1 MDCDKNCCGCEKTTA
16 RSAEEKKK
24 LINRLSRI
32 EGQIR
37 GLRGMVERDAYC
49 ADILTQSAAAA
60 AALNAFNREVLARHI
75 GGCVV
80 RDIRAGNEETVEEL
94 VDLVQK
100 LMK

>member
-1 MDCDKNCCGCEKTTA
+1 MDCDKKCCECEKITE
-16 RSAEEKKK
+16 RSEDERRK
-24 LINRLSRI
+24 LVNRLSRI

-37 GLRGMVERDAYC
+37 GIRGMIERDAYC

-60 AALNAFNREVLARHI
+60 AALNAFNKEVLARHI
-75 GGCVV
+75 SACVA
-80 RDIRAGNEETVEEL
+80 RDIQSGDGETVREL

>member
-1 MDCDKNCCGCEKTTA
+1 MDGNGCCREKQTERT
-16 RSAEEKKK
+16 EEERKK

-60 AALNAFNREVLARHI
+60 AALNAFNREVLSRHI
-75 GGCVV
+75 SGCVV
-80 RDIRAGNEETVEEL
+80 RDIRDGSEETVEEL
-94 VDLVQK
+94 VGLVQK